1 MQDKMM
7 KDFAKAVLTEEQLTW
22 KALTKQKKPV
32 ANSSGGHVKI
42 TASTVNTSGQQEQVK
57 DICLKYLRHA
67 LGVTNAQT
75 GVVPDTCGKV
85 DCERLHNE
93 AFRRKTKTQVI
104 AVVQAAKAEKS
115 LVDAI
120 LADSRFK

>member
-1 MQDKMM
+1 MM

-32 ANSSGGHVKI
+32 ATSSGGHVKI
-42 TASTVNTSGQQEQVK
+42 TANTISKSGQQEPVK

-93 AFRRKTKTQVI
+93 AFHKTKTQVI
-104 AVVQAAKAEKS
+104 TVVQAAKAEKS
-115 LVDAI
+115 LIDAI